1 MMKILLLTIMLI
13 FAIPAS
19 AGLYKWTDDDGNVH
33 YSQKPPL
40 NQEYK
45 RLKAPPT
52 PENNQPLYQSSSKSR
67 KDPRKISKAETEKN
81 LIIRAQN
88 CEKSKKKLQVYQI
101 YRRVRDKDGN
111 VKTLGDTE
119 RANNIENAK
128 KSIAEFCN

>member
-1 MMKILLLTIMLI
+1 MMKILLLTILLI
-13 FAIPAS
+13 FATPAS
-19 AGLYKWTDDDGNVH
+19 AGLYKWTDDEGNVH
-33 YSQKPPL
+33 YSQKRPQ

-67 KDPRKISKAETEKN
+67 KDSRKTSKAETDMN
-81 LIIRAQN
+81 LQLRAQN
-88 CEKSKKKLQVYQI
+88 CEKSKKNLQVYQI

-111 VKTLGDTE
+111 VKILGDAE